1 MLCKPSRKHSQAGA
15 RASRSK
21 RPWTALCAAQP
32 LDRKA
37 RALPYQLPPSAGCQD
52 LESFLGRP
60 RTCDAGADCCA
71 RRRHGGLESSS
82 QVERHAF
89 NILSPARTR
98 ASNLHQQKSLHEQRS
113 ENQPLRWGGGE
124 LLELLLDLH
133 ALSKQTL
140 DSVHPNKQ
148 RSVRAARAELDVRKA
163 CNMNPHRE
171 SC

>member
-71 RRRHGGLESSS
+71 RRRHGGLESGS

-89 NILSPARTR
+89 YILSPARTR
-98 ASNLHQQKSLHEQRS
+98 ASNLHQQKSLHEQ
-113 ENQPLRWGGGE
+113 
-124 LLELLLDLH
+124 
-133 ALSKQTL
+133 K
-140 DSVHPNKQ
+140 K
-148 RSVRAARAELDVRKA
+148 
-163 CNMNPHRE
+163 
-171 SC
+171 